1 MSLYPW
7 QQPLWQHLQ
16 AAIQAGRLAHALLIS
31 GTPGMGKRELAEA
44 LAQALLCESRQAD
57 GQACGH
63 CRSCTL
69 YAAGNHPDL
78 MRVEPEEAGKAI
90 GIDRVREVAGFQNL
104 SAQYGRHQVVLI
116 HPAER
121 MNANAANAL
130 LKTLEEPSAGTVLLL
145 VSDRPS
151 SLLPTIRSR
160 CQAWP
165 LGLMPAQAETW
176 LRGQLGADADEA
188 PALLALAGG
197 APLAALALHQEGVM
211 ALRAEAFERWAAMRL
226 QPARSD
232 PLALAAE
239 WAKGNPARMLGWLYS
254 WCGDL
259 LRLKR
264 APGAAPLQNPDLTGR
279 LQSLADGVDLE
290 ALLRML
296 DRIQTALARV
306 DGQLN
311 KQMMFEELLLA
322 WSMERAAA

>member
-7 QQPLWQHLQ
+7 QQPLWQRLQ
-16 AAIQAGRLAHALLIS
+16 ANIQSGRLAHALLIS
-31 GTPGMGKRELAEA
+31 GLPGMGKRELAEE
-44 LAQALLCESRQAD
+44 LARALLCESPQAD
-57 GQACGH
+57 GHACGH

-90 GIDRVREVAGFQNL
+90 GIDRVRQVAGFQNL
-104 SAQYGRHQVVLI
+104 SAQYGRHQLVLI

-160 CQAWP
+160 CQGWP
-165 LGLMPAQAETW
+165 LSITPAEAESW
-176 LRGQLGADADEA
+176 LRGQLSDPEQA

-197 APLAALALHQEGVM
+197 APLAALALHGEGVM
-211 ALRAEAFERWAAMRL
+211 GLRAEAFERWAGLREN
-226 QPARSD
+226 PAGAD
-232 PLALAAE
+232 PLALAAD
-239 WAKGNPARMLGWLYS
+239 WAKSNPARLLGWLYG

-259 LRLKR
+259 LRIKR
-264 APGAAPLQNPDLTGR
+264 APGAAPLHNPDLAER
-279 LQSLADGVDLE
+279 LQALANGLDLE
-290 ALLRML
+290 ALLRTL
-296 DRIQTALARV
+296 DRTELALSRV
-306 DGQLN
+306 EGQLN